1 MWLGGNDDD
10 VDDGGDIM
18 TVVVEWRQQ
27 WQMDREVYIIIII
40 NTDGV
45 VWQTTRLDYFIII
58 IFVFYYTIRR
68 VGSITSRRGVLGK
81 GTAGAPH
88 INVVLKQHQRTT
100 TRMGRGAITDNAK
113 RHHHRHVSYS
123 RAIKKTDC
131 CVLYVYINGDANT
144 TVCPPLVGRP
154 GKFITANSEAVSVIR
169 RVVQCKGNQSRSP
182 IIILLVV
189 VHSGPVSLGYIYEG
203 VFAELT
209 YSVRRNVGT
218 SSSFTHRSD
227 PPDPWR
233 GIIRVYWIF
242 PGGGWMSLGGLLEPA
257 IEPAG
262 VPLYYH

>member
-1 MWLGGNDDD
+1 MIELALSVSGFIMWLGGNDD
-10 VDDGGDIM
+10 VHDDGGDIM

-27 WQMDREVYIIIII
+27 WQMDREVYIIII

-68 VGSITSRRGVLGK
+68 VGSKTIRRGVLGK
-81 GTAGAPH
+81 GTAGAAH
-88 INVVLKQHQRTT
+88 INVVFKQHQRTT

-131 CVLYVYINGDANT
+131 CVLYVYIHGDADT
-144 TVCPPLVGRP
+144 TVCPLVGRP

-218 SSSFTHRSD
+218 SFSLTHRSD

-233 GIIRVYWIF
+233 GIIRVY
-242 PGGGWMSLGGLLEPA
+242 
-257 IEPAG
+257 
-262 VPLYYH
+262 

>member
-1 MWLGGNDDD
+1 MANGQ
-10 VDDGGDIM
+10 
-18 TVVVEWRQQ
+18 R
-27 WQMDREVYIIIII
+27 
-40 NTDGV
+40 GV
-45 VWQTTRLDYFIII
+45 HNNNKYRWCGVADYSTRL
-58 IFVFYYTIRR
+58 FYYYYFCFLLYYTPCGLYNEQEGGFGER
-68 VGSITSRRGVLGK
+68 
-81 GTAGAPH
+81 H
-88 INVVLKQHQRTT
+88 
-100 TRMGRGAITDNAK
+100 GRGTTHQCCFETAPANNNANGAWGD
-113 RHHHRHVSYS
+113 HRQ
-123 RAIKKTDC
+123 RKTTSSSS
-131 CVLYVYINGDANT
+131 CVVQSCNKENGLLCVYNIHGDANT

-182 IIILLVV
+182 INILLVV

-242 PGGGWMSLGGLLEPA
+242 SGRWVDVDGRAFG
-257 IEPAG
+257 AG
-262 VPLYYH
+262 D